1 MLWNSYLFKQQL
13 KVYIR
18 DKTEEFLPHCLTDVP
33 HRCSEAAA
41 LLKAFHGAG
50 GVPKLCVSVV
60 AREQSREQPCPAM
73 CCLKTVCAGLK
84 RSSCGT
90 ANTDRN
96 IMKSNILLCLYC
108 VMLAAFS
115 AELTNSTQ
123 SFLPKFPSFLS
134 IGFMVL

>member
-1 MLWNSYLFKQQL
+1 MRQ
-13 KVYIR
+13 
-18 DKTEEFLPHCLTDVP
+18 
-33 HRCSEAAA
+33 RCSKRAEQRAAVSCNV
-41 LLKAFHGAG
+41 L
-50 GVPKLCVSVV
+50 PKNC
-60 AREQSREQPCPAM
+60 
-73 CCLKTVCAGLK
+73 VCAGLK

-90 ANTDRN
+90 ANTDQN